1 MCSIRKLKQHE
12 SLFQRCSVEDTS
24 VLCFFVLLLLRFAVM
39 FISNTTTYRECE
51 KLVVESFRSSFRFF
65 VDGVCRLDAS
75 DGQYGAAGRFRI

>member
-1 MCSIRKLKQHE
+1 
-12 SLFQRCSVEDTS
+12 
-24 VLCFFVLLLLRFAVM
+24 M